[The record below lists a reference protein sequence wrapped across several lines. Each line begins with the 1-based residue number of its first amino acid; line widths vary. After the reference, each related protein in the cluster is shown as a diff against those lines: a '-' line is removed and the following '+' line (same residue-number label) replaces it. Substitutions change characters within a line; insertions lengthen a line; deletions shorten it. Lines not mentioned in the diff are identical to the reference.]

1 MAYNEIELS
10 GEIKQDTLCIIT
22 AFLWSFIFLFT
33 TNKNL
38 FPGSQHFPL
47 VFSHRCSEA
56 QVRQISLE
64 YFPLWHAAHNGCIG
78 TESEKHL
85 SLHS

>member
-33 TNKNL
+33 TNKIFSL
-38 FPGSQHFPL
+38 GLSTFPWFS
-47 VFSHRCSEA
+47 SHRCSEV

-64 YFPLWHAAHNGCIG
+64 YFPLWHTAHNGCIG